1 MKILLISLFIL
12 LLSIS
17 VYAKDVFPDR
27 ELKRLQVVEINVDAG
42 KAWIQDADGNEIEI
56 STGDVVGIERGVV
69 IEINEAS
76 VTVQVGNTRTK
87 MPVVYGFE

>member
-1 MKILLISLFIL
+1 

-17 VYAKDVFPDR
+17 VYAGDVFPDR
-27 ELKRLQVVEINVDAG
+27 ELKELQTVEINIGAG
-42 KAWIQDADGNEIEI
+42 KAWIQDTNGSEAEV

-76 VTVQVGNTRTK
+76 ITIQTGNTRTK
-87 MPVVYGFE
+87 MPVIYGFE